1 MSKFKPDSIEILDF
15 GMDGSKRC
23 LSLGVQLTLQATYQA
38 LNLPEPVGYALRD
51 RITWQERT
59 EITVERAIRSPIQA
73 PMFNATLLALGAHVV
88 FFEEEMGGPPLAE
101 YMSRVGKKRG
111 KLGAVRL
118 PIEVP
123 GRLWGE
129 AHVSRT
135 PNDKP
140 IVAAIAVVDLE
151 SDHVVRSR
159 LGLIG
164 TWRETA
170 RLAEA
175 AELLIGDPLTEENIG
190 KVIKAV
196 KAEVRPKGDYLGSE
210 TYRREMAGLLARRAL
225 EACRKGATAQ

>member
-1 MSKFKPDSIEILDF
+1 MNKLKPDEIEILDL

-23 LSLGVQLTLQATYQA
+23 LSLGVQLTLQATYLA
-38 LNLPEPVGYALRD
+38 PDLPEPVRDALRD
-51 RITWQERT
+51 WTTWQERT
-59 EITVERAIRSPIQA
+59 EITVERVIRSPIQA

-88 FFEEEMGGPPLAE
+88 FFEEEIGESPLAE
-101 YMSRVGKKRG
+101 YTSRGGKKRG
-111 KLGAVRL
+111 KVGAVRI

-135 PNDKP
+135 PTDRP

-151 SDHVVRSR
+151 SDQVVRAR
-159 LGLIG
+159 LGLTG
-164 TWRETA
+164 VWRETA

-175 AELLIGDPLTEENIG
+175 AELLIGSPLTEETIG
-190 KVIKAV
+190 EVIKAV
-196 KAEVRPKGDYLGSE
+196 EAEVSPKSDYLGSE

-225 EACRKGATAQ
+225 EACRKGTTAR

>member
-1 MSKFKPDSIEILDF
+1 MSKLKPDAIEILDL

-23 LSLGVQLTLQATYQA
+23 LSLGVQLTLQATYQTPD
-38 LNLPEPVGYALRD
+38 LPEPVRYALRD

-59 EITVERAIRSPIQA
+59 EITVERAVRSPIQA

-88 FFEEEMGGPPLAE
+88 FFEAEIGDSPLAE

-111 KLGAVRL
+111 KLGAVRI

-129 AHVSRT
+129 SHVSRT
-135 PNDKP
+135 PTDKP

-151 SDHVVRSR
+151 SDQVVRAR
-159 LGLIG
+159 LGLTG
-164 TWRETA
+164 AWRETA
-170 RLAEA
+170 HLAEA
-175 AELLIGDPLTEENIG
+175 ADLLIGDPLTEENIE

-196 KAEVRPKGDYLGSE
+196 EAEVSPKSDYLGSE
-210 TYRREMAGLLARRAL
+210 IYRRSMAGLLARRAF
-225 EACRKGATAQ
+225 EVCRKGAIAQ